1 MTPAYDGPASI
12 VTSAGDSFAECHLVA
27 APSGGGW
34 SGTIT
39 DILWRTQMV
48 PSPLNAEERLR
59 VEDLDDKP
67 IVMIEV
73 TEEADGVAQVRG
85 EDDLFA

>member
-27 APSGGGW
+27 EPTDDGW

-48 PSPLNAEERLR
+48 PSPLQPQEKLR

-67 IVMIEV
+67 IISISVTGETDGTAEV
-73 TEEADGVAQVRG
+73 TGS
-85 EDDLFA
+85 DDIFA

>member
-27 APSGGGW
+27 ETADAGW
-34 SGTIT
+34 TGEIT

-48 PSPLNAEERLR
+48 PSPLRPEENLR
-59 VEDLDDKP
+59 VEDLEGSP
-67 IVMIEV
+67 IVTITV
-73 TEEADGVAQVRG
+73 TGEADGTAHVTG
-85 EDDLFA
+85 TDDIFD

>member
-27 APSGGGW
+27 EPGDAGW

-48 PSPLNAEERLR
+48 PSPLNAQENLR
-59 VEDLDDKP
+59 VEDLDGKP
-67 IVMIEV
+67 TV
-73 TEEADGVAQVRG
+73 TITVTSEADGVAQVSG
-85 EDDLFA
+85 TDDIFD

>member
-1 MTPAYDGPASI
+1 MTAYDGPASI

-27 APSGGGW
+27 APGDGGW

-39 DILWRTQMV
+39 EILWRTQMV

-85 EDDLFA
+85 DDDLFG

>member
-27 APSGGGW
+27 ESSDTGW
-34 SGTIT
+34 SGTVT

-48 PSPLNAEERLR
+48 PSPLNPQERLR
-59 VEDLDDKP
+59 VEDLEDKP
-67 IVMIEV
+67 IVTITV
-73 TEEADGVAQVRG
+73 TSEADGAAQVTG
-85 EDDLFA
+85 TDDLFG

>member
-27 APSGGGW
+27 DQRDDGW

-39 DILWRTQMV
+39 DIRWRTQMV
-48 PSPLNAEERLR
+48 PTPLNPEERLR
-59 VEDLDDKP
+59 VEGLDDKP
-67 IVMIEV
+67 IVVMTV
-73 TEEADGVAQVRG
+73 AEESDGVAQVSG
-85 EDDLFA
+85 PDDLFG